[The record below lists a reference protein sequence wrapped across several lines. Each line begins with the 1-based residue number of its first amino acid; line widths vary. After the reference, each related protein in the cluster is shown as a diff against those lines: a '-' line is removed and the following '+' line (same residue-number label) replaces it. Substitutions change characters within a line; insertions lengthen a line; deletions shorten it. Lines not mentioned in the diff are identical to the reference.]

1 MYRVSEEQIEFIL
14 DDIEKRGV
22 EMEDLQLNLLDHI
35 CCIIERE
42 YNETDDF
49 NTIYNTTIKQFF
61 KTELWE
67 IEEETILLLKYK
79 NYYKMKRFLYI
90 LFVLSI
96 GFNVYVLSKMGY
108 EYYKL
113 KNWQSDFELMQKVDY
128 YDGFN
133 DFKNKLRAEH
143 PEILKKQFIHIT
155 ISRNFMEREPVN
167 TTMFT
172 DTFFVNEDERWR
184 IKRLKLNDSLAS
196 IYSKNISFVHVYP
209 KENKKINEE
218 IVKNKENTKNITF
231 IKAASFFGHGY
242 INKKR
247 KEGFWIPTTIII
259 DTSGKLIY
267 EQGIRAQRIDK
278 KLISILKNIQ

>member
-1 MYRVSEEQIEFIL
+1 MYRVSDEQIEFIL
-14 DDIEKRGV
+14 DDIKKRGV

-67 IEEETILLLKYK
+67 IEEETLLLLKYK

-113 KNWQSDFELMQKVDY
+113 KKRQSDMELMQKVNFS
-128 YDGFN
+128 DGFA

-143 PEILKKQFIHIT
+143 PEVLKNKYIFVSFSNNFWEDDLTGSTIDTSFINEYAR
-155 ISRNFMEREPVN
+155 SRLRG
-167 TTMFT
+167 
-172 DTFFVNEDERWR
+172 
-184 IKRLKLNDSLAS
+184 LKLNDSLAS
-196 IYSKNISFVHVYP
+196 SFSNNISFVYAYNQ
-209 KENKKINEE
+209 ENTKIYDQIE
-218 IVKNKENTKNITF
+218 KNKEITKHFVYVTGLATF
-231 IKAASFFGHGY
+231 WNGY
-242 INKKR
+242 KNEKR
-247 KEGFWIPTTIII
+247 KEGAWIPLIIII
-259 DTSGKLIY
+259 DTTGKPIY
-267 EQGIRAQRIDK
+267 ERGITAQRIDK
-278 KLISILKNIQ
+278 KLISTLKSIQ